1 MSDRIEIHSISAH
14 GFHGVY
20 PEERKNGQ
28 RFLVD
33 LLLTL
38 KSKKASKSD
47 SLSDAIDY
55 SKVIAVVNKVL
66 IGDPVNLIEHL
77 AEIIA
82 QKILKEFPVKS
93 VEVVVHKPDA
103 PVGIEVGDIAVR
115 ITRSK

>member
-1 MSDRIEIHSISAH
+1 MSDRIEIKAISAH

-20 PEERKNGQ
+20 PEERKIGQ

-33 LLLTL
+33 LSLTS
-38 KSKKASKSD
+38 KSKKAAKSD
-47 SLSDAIDY
+47 SLEDAIDY
-55 SKVIAVVNKVL
+55 SKVIATVNSVL

-82 QKILKEFPVKS
+82 EKVLKEFPVKS

>member
-20 PEERKNGQ
+20 PEERKKGQ

-38 KSKKASKSD
+38 KTKKASKSD
-47 SLSDAIDY
+47 SLNDAIDY
-55 SKVIAVVNKVL
+55 SKVIAVVNEVL

>member
-1 MSDRIEIHSISAH
+1 
-14 GFHGVY
+14 
-20 PEERKNGQ
+20 
-28 RFLVD
+28 VD

-82 QKILKEFPVKS
+82 EKILKKFPVKS

>member
-1 MSDRIEIHSISAH
+1 MRDRIEIHSISAH

-33 LLLTL
+33 LSLTL

-47 SLSDAIDY
+47 LLEDAIDY
-55 SKVIAVVNKVL
+55 SKVIAAVNKIL
-66 IGDPVNLIEHL
+66 SGDPVNLIEHL
-77 AEIIA
+77 AEVIA
-82 QKILKEFPVKS
+82 EKILKEFPVKS

-103 PVGIEVGDIAVR
+103 AVGVEVGDIAVR
-115 ITRSK
+115 IIRSK

>member
-47 SLSDAIDY
+47 SLDDAIDY
-55 SKVIAVVNKVL
+55 SNVIAVVNKVL

-82 QKILKEFPVKS
+82 ETILKEFPVKS

>member
-1 MSDRIEIHSISAH
+1 MSDRIEIQAISAH

-33 LLLTL
+33 LSLTL

-47 SLSDAIDY
+47 SLDDAIDY
-55 SKVIAVVNKVL
+55 SKVIAAVNKIL

-77 AEIIA
+77 AEVIS

-93 VEVVVHKPDA
+93 IEVVVHKPDA
-103 PVGIEVGDIAVR
+103 PVGVEVGDIAVR
-115 ITRSK
+115 IIRNK